1 MGVSAIGNMNNI
13 RVIWFDE
20 TINNEE
26 NQKFFKKLNSEFKY
40 INGFQSLDEG
50 FKHFYKSIIENENEF
65 TIIFVIV
72 SGRLFGEYIK
82 KFKNN
87 INKIINIPYTYIF
100 TSDSYKKLLLNQ
112 KEDKYHILSYDTM
125 ITVNDGF
132 YNPGGVYDDF
142 DELFNDLKK
151 NMKKNKLD
159 IKIKP
164 RIKDKINYEG
174 VLTFEYLEREE
185 DLLAPPLYK
194 EIITNEDITEEHCK
208 NFHKHILSFNNGELN
223 KLIKYLDF
231 FKYVPLDIL
240 SKYWARFYTIE
251 SDFYKILNNNLMKSK
266 LSFNYKTFIK
276 VLYKGVEV
284 SSLKSYEGKFLYRGS
299 TINKNE
305 LEKIKKF
312 NNDGKLSNIVVFSK
326 AFLSFSENENEALKF
341 CGNSDNT
348 KIGCLYILE
357 NNNINLHESNA
368 NIQHFSKFPNEKE
381 ILFFPGSSF
390 IIKSI
395 KEINK
400 NKIEI
405 TLNYNGKFKEKYS
418 FIYEDTIKINNLIY
432 NNVLTKI
439 ISGQKL
445 EFLKGGKYL
454 KGNLIAEG
462 SFGKVFKGKDIETDE
477 IVAIKQIEK
486 IKNSMED
493 MQYYFL
499 NEVSLLK
506 KISEKIKYSSKYIDH
521 FETKDYYYIIQNFYD
536 DNLNNYLLKKKR
548 LPPNLINK
556 IFKQLNFTFKELLD
570 NNIVHRYINPS
581 NILIKYTN
589 EEKTNFNSIL
599 SDYTYSKELDNSF
612 DLMNSFSGTV
622 IFMAPEILDGKKYR
636 NGCDL
641 YSIGATIYYLYFGKY
656 PFKENILISLDRK
669 KFDVN
674 VKILEDKNLED
685 LINKLLKKNEKERI
699 TWEEY
704 FEHPFFK
711 QYEY

>member
-26 NQKFFKKLNSEFKY
+26 NQKFFKQLKSEFKY

-50 FKHFYKSIIENENEF
+50 FKHFYKSTIENENEF
-65 TIIFVIV
+65 RIIFVIV
-72 SGRLFGEYIK
+72 RGRLFGEYIK

-112 KEDKYHILSYDTM
+112 KEDKYHILSYDT
-125 ITVNDGF
+125 IIAVNDGF

-151 NMKKNKLD
+151 NMKKYKLD

-194 EIITNEDITEEHCK
+194 EIIINEEITEEHCK
-208 NFHKHILSFNNGELN
+208 NFHKHILSFNEGELN

-231 FKYVPLDIL
+231 FKYVPFEIL

-284 SSLKSYEGKFLYRGS
+284 NSLKSYEGKFLYRGS
-299 TINKNE
+299 IINKNE

-341 CGNSDNT
+341 YGNSDNN

-357 NNNINLHESNA
+357 NNNINLHENNA
-368 NIQHFSKFPNEKE
+368 NIQYFSKFPKEKE
-381 ILFFPGSSF
+381 IIFFPGSSF

-395 KEINK
+395 KEINN

-405 TLNYNGKFKEKYS
+405 ILNYNGKFKEKYS
-418 FIYEDTIKINNLIY
+418 FIYEDTFKINNLIY
-432 NNVLTKI
+432 NNALTKI
-439 ISGQKL
+439 IAGQKL

-454 KGNLIAEG
+454 KGNLIGEG
-462 SFGKVFKGKDIETDE
+462 SFGKVFKGKDLETDE

-486 IKNSMED
+486 IKNSLED

-506 KISEKIKYSSKYIDH
+506 KISEKIKYSSKYKDH

-581 NILIKYTN
+581 NILIKYSN
-589 EEKTNFNSIL
+589 EEKTISIQFYQIIL
-599 SDYTYSKELDNSF
+599 
-612 DLMNSFSGTV
+612 TV
-622 IFMAPEILDGKKYR
+622 
-636 NGCDL
+636 
-641 YSIGATIYYLYFGKY
+641 
-656 PFKENILISLDRK
+656 
-669 KFDVN
+669 
-674 VKILEDKNLED
+674 KN
-685 LINKLLKKNEKERI
+685 
-699 TWEEY
+699 
-704 FEHPFFK
+704 
-711 QYEY
+711 

>member
-1 MGVSAIGNMNNI
+1 MGVSVGNMNNI

-20 TINNEE
+20 AINNEE
-26 NQKFFKKLNSEFKY
+26 NQKFFKQLKSEFKY

-65 TIIFVIV
+65 KIIFVIV

-112 KEDKYHILSYDTM
+112 KEDEYHILSYDTM

-142 DELFNDLKK
+142 DKLFNDLKK
-151 NMKKNKLD
+151 NMKKIKLD

-194 EIITNEDITEEHCK
+194 EIITNEEITEEHCK
-208 NFHKHILSFNNGELN
+208 NFHKHILSFNDGELN

-231 FKYVPLDIL
+231 FKYVPFEIL

-299 TINKNE
+299 IINKNE

-341 CGNSDNT
+341 CGNSDKT

-395 KEINK
+395 KKINN

-432 NNVLTKI
+432 NNALTKI

-445 EFLKGGKYL
+445 EFLRGGKYL

-462 SFGKVFKGKDIETDE
+462 SFGKVFKGKDLETDE

-506 KISEKIKYSSKYIDH
+506 KISEKIKYSSKYKDH

-581 NILIKYTN
+581 NILIKYSN

-612 DLMNSFSGTV
+612 DLMLSFAGTV
-622 IFMAPEILDGKKYR
+622 VCMAPEILYGNKYS

-641 YSIGATIYYLYFGKY
+641 YCIGATIYCLYFGKY
-656 PFKENILISLDRK
+656 PFNENILISLDRK

-685 LINKLLKKNEKERI
+685 LINRLLKKNDKERI